1 MIAQLAAVDTPA
13 VTDTISEP
21 LHGHHETSEADVKT
35 EVAEV
40 EVNEIQIDE
49 VEHINDEPVTK
60 RKSPIE
66 IITPVA
72 PQLGK
77 RVVLCKHKPSTIFLE
92 KVIGQFY
99 LTASFKFVCVQCSTT
114 VEDGVACALHT
125 EKCTMCAHMMVD
137 TSKRQ

>member
-1 MIAQLAAVDTPA
+1 MIAQLAAVETPA

-21 LHGHHETSEADVKT
+21 LAGHQEADVKT

-49 VEHINDEPVTK
+49 VEHINDEPATK

-77 RVVLCKHKPSTIFLE
+77 RAVLCKHKPSTILSR
-92 KVIGQFY
+92 KSNWAILLDCQLQVCLRSMFY
-99 LTASFKFVCVQCSTT
+99 HC
-114 VEDGVACALHT
+114 
-125 EKCTMCAHMMVD
+125 
-137 TSKRQ
+137 